1 MRDPKKKC
9 ISKTCD
15 TCNFYRPWDM
25 TDQQTGLRSQVM
37 ECSLEVLFKEV
48 PRMRGSI
55 DGCQQATNETHNQVL
70 KFGKASVETLQS
82 IDKNLPKL
90 LR

>member
-55 DGCQQATNETHNQVL
+55 DGCQQATNETCNKVDA
-70 KFGKASVETLQS
+70 FGEASVKTLTH
-82 IDKNLPKL
+82 IAKTVPKL
-90 LR
+90 LK